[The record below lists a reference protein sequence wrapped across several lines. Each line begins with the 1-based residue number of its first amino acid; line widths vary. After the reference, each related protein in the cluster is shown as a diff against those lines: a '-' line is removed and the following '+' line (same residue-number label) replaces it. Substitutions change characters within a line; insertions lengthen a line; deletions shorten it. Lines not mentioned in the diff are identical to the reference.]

1 MSEVK
6 PWKNRKTQ
14 EEIRQIMNNNSP
26 QHPKNVQVDL
36 THTNKDPKLDVQ
48 TTNSDREDQLN
59 MLWDCFHPYDKE
71 KTYAKWL
78 ELINTSIQKA
88 KVDILAKIGE
98 PRLGDFNINYPS
110 YEDVIKTITW
120 YKNRIA
126 ELEAGLQGE
135 ALPNPLTK
143 SKERN
148 SL

>member
-78 ELINTSIQKA
+78 ELINTSIQEA
-88 KVDILAKIGE
+88 KVEALKIPNDLLRSCFQVACRE
-98 PRLGDFNINYPS
+98 YALNEEENTEWSPLIIRLK
-110 YEDVIKTITW
+110 E
-120 YKNRIA
+120 
-126 ELEAGLQGE
+126 ELEREHEIIFPPNKGE
-135 ALPNPLTK
+135 TI
-143 SKERN
+143 R
-148 SL
+148 